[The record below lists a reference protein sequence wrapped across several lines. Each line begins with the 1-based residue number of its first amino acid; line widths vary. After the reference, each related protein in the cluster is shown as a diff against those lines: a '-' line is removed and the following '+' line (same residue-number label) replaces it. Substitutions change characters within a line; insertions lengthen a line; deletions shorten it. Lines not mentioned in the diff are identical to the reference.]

1 MASRPR
7 VTVNG
12 PVLAW
17 ARTAAGLTV
26 QEAAKRAGV
35 KPERYEAW
43 EQSGQAMTLGQL
55 EALAKAFGRT
65 PAFFFIPK
73 APQSHDTPEQDFRGT
88 GATRSPALAREILR
102 ASERRRAFIASTN
115 DWIDRQVPAL
125 PPNTTLTDFIPTV
138 REALG
143 VSIETQTGFKD
154 AATALRTWIDA
165 VNRRFGVLVF
175 QMSGIPLDECR
186 GFSVYEAQH
195 SVIVING
202 ADTVEA
208 RIFTLFHELGHL
220 ILRSGGI
227 CTLYTPSG
235 VERRCNAF
243 AGALL
248 IPPAFVQNL
257 DVPLDHLS
265 ELAALLKVSQSA
277 VAVRLRDL
285 NIITQEQLNAVLAE
299 AARII
304 AEARERQRERQR
316 ESDKKGFVPRY
327 ELQLRNLGRWYVGT
341 VLDAMNSEAI
351 SRTDAAYYL
360 ESKLSTVARMEQ
372 VLATRPDTSAIEAAV
387 A

>member
-1 MASRPR
+1 MASRPK

-12 PVLAW
+12 RVLAW
-17 ARTAAGLTV
+17 ARTTAGLTV

-35 KPERYEAW
+35 KPERYESW
-43 EQSGQAMTLGQL
+43 EAGQAMTLGQL
-55 EALAKAFGRT
+55 EALARAFGRT
-65 PAFFFIPK
+65 PAFFFIPTT
-73 APQSHDTPEQDFRGT
+73 PQSRDTPDQDFRGA
-88 GATRSPALAREILR
+88 GATPSPALAREILK
-102 ASERRRAFIASTN
+102 AGERRRAFIASTSER
-115 DWIDRQVPAL
+115 IDRQVPTL
-125 PPNTTLTDFIPTV
+125 PRNKTLAESIPQV
-138 REALG
+138 RQALG
-143 VSIETQTGFKD
+143 VSIETQMGFKD
-154 AATALRTWIDA
+154 SAVALRTWIDA

-186 GFSVYEAQH
+186 GFSIYEAEH
-195 SVIVING
+195 AVIVING

-208 RIFTLFHELGHL
+208 RVFTLFHELGHL

-235 VERRCNAF
+235 IERQCNAF

-248 IPPAFVQNL
+248 IPRTFVQDL

-265 ELAALLKVSQSA
+265 ELAGLLKVSQSA
-277 VAVRLRDL
+277 IAVRLRDL
-285 NIITQEQLNAVLAE
+285 DLITQEQLNGVLAD

-304 AEARERQRERQR
+304 AEARERQRELQR
-316 ESDKKGFVPRY
+316 RSDKKSFVPRY

-341 VLDAMNSEAI
+341 VLDAMNSDVI

-372 VLATRPDTSAIEAAV
+372 VLATRADTSAIEAAV